1 MNHIAAPL
9 ALGSKKRSFVTG
21 SAALES
27 TKPGTLTAPTSPLPR
42 KMLATPQKRI
52 HSGTENTLQ
61 RGRVLG
67 NIRQAYGS
75 NAPRRRDDPWNR
87 APEDPLARDEVIAV
101 VAAGYAGDQAHGAQ
115 VMR

>member
-67 NIRQAYGS
+67 NIRKPTEAM
-75 NAPRRRDDPWNR
+75 PP
-87 APEDPLARDEVIAV
+87 V
-101 VAAGYAGDQAHGAQ
+101 VAMIPGIALQEVRSRGIRLLRSLRLDMPEIRRMA
-115 VMR
+115 RRS